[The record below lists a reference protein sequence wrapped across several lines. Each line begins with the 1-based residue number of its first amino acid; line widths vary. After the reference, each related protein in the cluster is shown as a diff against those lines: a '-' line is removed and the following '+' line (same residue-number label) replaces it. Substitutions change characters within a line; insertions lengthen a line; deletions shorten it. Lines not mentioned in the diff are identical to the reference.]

1 MLKKINMLEVSKKI
15 TTVVGRTNAK
25 YDLIK
30 EGDKVLV
37 GFSGGKDSLTLI
49 HTLKRMQSKAPFKF
63 EFKAVTITYGMGE
76 QVQFLNDHC
85 KEHGIEHDIVDTE
98 IFDISKDKIRK
109 NSSFCSFVSRMRRG
123 YLYTYALEN
132 GFNKLALGHH
142 LDDAMESFM
151 MNLFYNGAMR
161 SMPPIY
167 KADNGLMVI
176 RPLIMTRERQL
187 RAFAETNC
195 VDVIGDENCPA
206 MRVDIKMPHAR
217 ANTKELLAKLE
228 QENPKIFVSMKAA
241 FENFHPN
248 TFFNKELLDKEPL
261 DLDSELD

>member
-1 MLKKINMLEVSKKI
+1 MLEVSKKI
-15 TTVVGRTNAK
+15 TKLVGQTNAK

-49 HTLKRMQSKAPFKF
+49 HTLKRMQKHAPFKF

-76 QVQFLNDHC
+76 EVQFLNDHC
-85 KEHGIEHDIVDTE
+85 KAHDIEHEIIDTE
-98 IFDISKDKIRK
+98 IFDISKEKIRK

-123 YLYTYALEN
+123 YLYTHALDN

-142 LDDAMESFM
+142 LDDAMESFF
-151 MNLFYNGAMR
+151 MNFFYNGSMR

-176 RPLIMTRERQL
+176 RPLIMCRERQL
-187 RAFAETNC
+187 RAFAQTNC
-195 VDVIGDENCPA
+195 IDVIGDESCPA
-206 MRVDIKMPHAR
+206 MRIDIKMPHAR
-217 ANTKELLAKLE
+217 ANTKELLEKLE
-228 QENPKIFVSMKAA
+228 LENPNIFISMRAA

-248 TFFNKELLDKEPL
+248 TFFLKESLDKEQ
-261 DLDSELD
+261 